1 MHTSISPEVVD
12 TSPDAVRKM
21 HATMYRRLRRQMN
34 IHRPQLN
41 EAGWDLL
48 TKVAFALYVD
58 SREET
63 WQQDG
68 DLTTDGIAHT
78 SR

>member
-1 MHTSISPEVVD
+1 MDTNVHQATIETTPE
-12 TSPDAVRKM
+12 AVRAM
-21 HATMYRRLRRQMN
+21 HARMYRRLRRQMN

-63 WQQDG
+63 WTREAPEPARDRAG
-68 DLTTDGIAHT
+68 AAA
-78 SR
+78 